1 MIYGVVIVKGLYPLK
16 IISAYQSF
24 IMKEF
29 DLMFNRIRIFKR
41 NMANRNKI
49 FVAYKYDSQEYSKW
63 QYNNPNVMTKNAL
76 EARILRQTHV
86 IEKGMSL
93 SHPREKF
100 GIQKVIELLDYISG
114 YCDHGFS
121 IEDSIPVKNALG
133 VIDAYLLFHK
143 ERGFVPTDIIKMYEP
158 YKKFMPTNGE
168 PYGIEETSLEKL
180 QNMTHGEFPE
190 FFCSRHSVRQFTDKK
205 VSLVDIQKAVALAM
219 HAPSACNRQSV
230 KVYFYEDK
238 ETNEAIGELIAG
250 NTGFDKEV
258 PHYLVLTSDLS
269 AFYDAF
275 ERNQIYV
282 DGGIFSMALVE
293 ALHYYGIASC
303 ILQNGEFRERNLEFK
318 KICGNIPE
326 NEKIILFIAIG
337 YYKENVVYATSHRKQ
352 LDSVLIVK

>member
-1 MIYGVVIVKGLYPLK
+1 
-16 IISAYQSF
+16 
-24 IMKEF
+24 
-29 DLMFNRIRIFKR
+29 MFNRIRIFKR
-41 NMANRNKI
+41 NMADKI
-49 FVAYKYDSQEYSKW
+49 KILTAYKYDCQEYTRW
-63 QYNNPNVMTKNAL
+63 QYNNPDVKTKNAL

-100 GIQKVIELLDYISG
+100 GIQKAIELLDYISD
-114 YCDHGFS
+114 YCDQGFS
-121 IEDSIPVKNALG
+121 IEDSVPVKNALG

-143 ERGFVPTDIIKMYEP
+143 EKGFVPADIIKMYEP
-158 YKKFMPTNGE
+158 YKNYTPIPRE
-168 PYGIEETSLEKL
+168 PYGIKKTSLKEL
-180 QNMTHGEFPE
+180 QNLIHGEFPD
-190 FFCSRHSVRQFTDKK
+190 FFCSRHSVRQFEDRK
-205 VSLVDIQKAVALAM
+205 VSRDDIQKALALAM

-238 ETNEAIGELIAG
+238 ETNEALGEWIVG

-258 PHYLVLTSDLS
+258 PNYLVLTSDMS